1 MNCPNLYGQHKR
13 TPLRHNIRFS
23 SNELASVF
31 HRCQFCFE
39 LDTLEVVKVNIFTY
53 EEARLL
59 IGARPRPVD
68 TLCFQD

>member
-39 LDTLEVVKVNIFTY
+39 LDALVVVEVDVFTY
-53 EEARLL
+53 EQACLL
-59 IGARPRPVD
+59 IGTRPRRID
-68 TLCFQD
+68 TLCF